1 MLLLERPENI
11 QKLRS
16 MFKNETFP

>member
-16 MFKNETFP
+16 MFKNKTFP